1 MQQLAWSLGRFIV
14 VKDLGQRLVVG
25 EDMELLTF
33 HKVAET
39 LYGMVNGKKLPVKS
53 TVLCFC
59 KG

>member
-39 LYGMVNGKKLPVKS
+39 LYGMVNGKKLPV
-53 TVLCFC
+53 LCFC